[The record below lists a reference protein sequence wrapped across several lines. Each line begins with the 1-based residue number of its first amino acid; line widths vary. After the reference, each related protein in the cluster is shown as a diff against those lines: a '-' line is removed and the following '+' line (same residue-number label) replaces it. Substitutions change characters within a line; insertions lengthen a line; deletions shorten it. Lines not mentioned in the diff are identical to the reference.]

1 MVKTIV
7 LLLFTLIVVPVFTV
21 YFDDHSMS
29 PEQLNLLMES
39 GGIAL
44 ALALAAFVISTIT
57 GNFSQVDKMWS
68 IVPAVY
74 AWHIVLSADFVPQA
88 AQPRLVLM
96 ALLVTAWSIRLSYNF
111 SRRGGYTWKFWTGE
125 EDYRWEVLRQRP
137 ELSGKWQWMAFN
149 LFFIS
154 LYQMGLIWLFTMPI
168 MVAATGDAPMNWLD
182 YAAIFIIIFL
192 LIIETVADQQQ
203 WDYQQEKHRMKREGI
218 PLTGKYALGFT
229 HTGLW
234 RISRHPNYFAE
245 QAIWVV
251 FYFFSVAATD
261 RWLNWSVA
269 GALLLVIL
277 FKGSADFSEGISLEK
292 YPGYKDYVKSTPR
305 FIPNP
310 FKK

>member
-21 YFDDHSMS
+21 YFDQNSMN
-29 PEQLNLLMES
+29 PEQLNLLMQS

-44 ALALAAFVISTIT
+44 ALALAAFIVSTIT
-57 GNFSQVDKMWS
+57 GNCSQVDKMWS
-68 IVPAVY
+68 IVPAIY
-74 AWHIVLSADFVPQA
+74 AWHIVANADFVPES
-88 AQPRLVLM
+88 AQPRLILM
-96 ALLVTAWSIRLSYNF
+96 ALLVTVWAVRLSYNF
-111 SRRGGYTWKFWTGE
+111 SRRGGFTWKFWTGE
-125 EDYRWEVLRQRP
+125 EDYRWEVLRKRP
-137 ELSGKWQWMAFN
+137 ELGGKWQWMAFN

-168 MVAATGDAPMNWLD
+168 MVAATGSNSLGWID
-182 YAAIFIIIFL
+182 YAAVFVVIFL
-192 LIIETVADQQQ
+192 IIIETVADQQQ
-203 WDYQQEKHRMKREGI
+203 WDYQQEKHRLKKEGQTLI
-218 PLTGKYALGFT
+218 GKYAKGFT

-245 QAIWVV
+245 QSIWVV

-292 YPGYKDYVKSTPR
+292 YPDYKDYVKSTPR